1 MEKKNKEVCV
11 RLEAEF
17 KRDMYNNYMIFKE
30 IESIEDSYY
39 GLKMVLH
46 NEIPNLLKMDIRVLD
61 NMKYYYYNITGKH
74 AISLLCEKEQLKKE
88 QLTMII
94 SGILKGIE
102 KAGEYLLREDDFV
115 IEPEYIYLDLLQKK
129 VYLCYMA
136 GYQQNIRKQLSQLME
151 YLMDK
156 VDYKEEAAVLLS
168 YSLYK
173 ISKNEDCTLD
183 MFRKALEQKENVI
196 LADVRHEDRKN
207 ISIEEKIEL
216 EETNQKEETRQKE
229 ETNQKEEQLPYKKKK
244 IHTEIPVLEE
254 RVESQE
260 EVQSY
265 SVKTILFCV
274 ISVLISVIIAI
285 AISRSGILNNP
296 ISETLNIKKAIFVI
310 LLIGVGEAY
319 ILHELLK
326 PKHKIAKIR
335 SRTEYFNPSVGFED
349 EEEYNIKDNNYLK
362 KENQYKDSNSQQKS
376 LDSLDKELNYQPK
389 DLWNQKKELSIQYK
403 NLDSSNNNLKNQNKH
418 LEYLDRQYKDLNYQ
432 YRDLNGEK
440 ADFNII
446 KKRVED
452 EANIEKN
459 HQEKSK
465 EYSESAW
472 DIEEQKT
479 MLLGEVEKEK
489 SNIYLKSLQTEKYQ
503 DIHLLEF
510 PFFIGKL
517 KTQVDS
523 AIENSTISRYHAKI
537 EQKQEQYYIT
547 DLNSTNGTYVNH
559 IRIDQ
564 NKPIPIKQD
573 DVISFS
579 NISYIFIQ
587 N

>member
-1 MEKKNKEVCV
+1 
-11 RLEAEF
+11 
-17 KRDMYNNYMIFKE
+17 MIFKE

-403 NLDSSNNNLKNQNKH
+403 NLDSSNNNLKN
-418 LEYLDRQYKDLNYQ
+418 
-432 YRDLNGEK
+432 
-440 ADFNII
+440 
-446 KKRVED
+446 
-452 EANIEKN
+452 